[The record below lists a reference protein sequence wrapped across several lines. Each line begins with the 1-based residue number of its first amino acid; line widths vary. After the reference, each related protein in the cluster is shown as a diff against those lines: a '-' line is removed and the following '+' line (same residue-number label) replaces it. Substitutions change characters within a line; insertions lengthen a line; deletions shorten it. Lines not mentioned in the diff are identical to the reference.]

1 MVPTPKQAAWSHR
14 FRPVQ
19 AHSDKTA
26 LRLTPDFPLEWT
38 LANIQMASEVL
49 ISVEGERYIP
59 KNVFFLREEVLIY
72 VHPVY
77 HAKITVSTKNFP
89 RHGYPLLLAGIE
101 MVFWGLTEA
110 LQTAF
115 I

>member
-1 MVPTPKQAAWSHR
+1 M
-14 FRPVQ
+14 
-19 AHSDKTA
+19 
-26 LRLTPDFPLEWT
+26 
-38 LANIQMASEVL
+38 
-49 ISVEGERYIP
+49 
-59 KNVFFLREEVLIY
+59 
-72 VHPVY
+72 HPVY

-115 I
+115 SRVFCRACPAGKTVQSTPWGSSLRKPLNRQKNLEVTGTGILFSRFRPYLPLMLSLRSQIPCQTFTL